1 MLPEKG
7 RSLTAGSRG
16 EGPPRRYAEIISL
29 ALKTEL
35 DDSRRTIKTVR
46 RWTKASERSVKN
58 WLSGS
63 CGPDGDHLIALLVH
77 SETVLQMLLIASRR
91 LDIVEMLV
99 MRSVP
104 AGAAAPRGPRGR
116 RTVSGGDGPDRDPI
130 DDPEAD
136 PDDGFVPNHRQAWFL
151 GELAKGT
158 RVSAGALRERFG
170 VAEKT
175 AKRDIAALK
184 TNGLICRVGSRRKG
198 RYRLLR
204 AAPFFGT
211 GPSDAVP
218 PSGPHGGRR

>member
-7 RSLTAGSRG
+7 RSLTAGSGG

-35 DDSRRTIKTVR
+35 DDSQRTIKTVR

-63 CGPDGDHLIALLVH
+63 CGPDGDHLIALLIH

-91 LDIVEMLV
+91 LDVVEMLMV
-99 MRSVP
+99 RSISTGAVSP
-104 AGAAAPRGPRGR
+104 AGPRGR
-116 RTVSGGDGPDRDPI
+116 KSVHRGDDPDRDPLS
-130 DDPEAD
+130 DPEPD
-136 PDDGFVPNHRQAWFL
+136 PDDVFVPNHRQAWFL

-184 TNGLICRVGSRRKG
+184 MSGLISRVGSSRRG
-198 RYRLLR
+198 RYRLL
-204 AAPFFGT
+204 A
-211 GPSDAVP
+211 
-218 PSGPHGGRR
+218 RRL